1 MAVLDQ
7 IINPHWPF
15 LPKRKEKYA
24 SEEEERGI
32 EGAWRTIT
40 ENPLEYYFYYHILDG
55 DEGGRPPMIVT
66 SEGHNK
72 QTNNENFNCRNK
84 SCLHAIAKSDNKV
97 KLLLSIKEVISIVK
111 TCSLSLPLIRWHFFC

>member
-7 IINPHWPF
+7 MINPHWPF

-72 QTNNENFNCRNK
+72 QTNNENFNCRDK

-97 KLLLSIKEVISIVK
+97 KLLVSIKEVISIVK